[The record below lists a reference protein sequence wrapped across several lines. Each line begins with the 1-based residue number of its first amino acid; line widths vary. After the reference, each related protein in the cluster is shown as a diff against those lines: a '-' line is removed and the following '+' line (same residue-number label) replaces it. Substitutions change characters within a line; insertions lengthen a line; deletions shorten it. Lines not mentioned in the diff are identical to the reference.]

1 MNWKA
6 TAIAGWIVILVAAAF
21 AAGVVVSGKLGS
33 ASSKRPV
40 ASPSPSSEPSLA
52 VTPSP
57 VPAPSLSPPPAPAH
71 FVTVS
76 TDWQGCFHTERP
88 QQPPI
93 CLGHGVFQNAGG
105 TAGSAGITFA
115 VPDGSASC
123 TTATAVVPP
132 QSVTQASCDL
142 GYPGENYWAVH
153 SGGPG
158 TDPIATITNP

>member
-33 ASSKRPV
+33 RSSTPPV
-40 ASPSPSSEPSLA
+40 ASASPFSEPSLA
-52 VTPSP
+52 AAPSP
-57 VPAPSLSPPPAPAH
+57 VPAPSPSPPPSPAH

-76 TDWQGCFHTERP
+76 TDWQGCFHTEHP

-93 CLGHGVFQNAGG
+93 CLGHGVFENVGG
-105 TAGSAGITFA
+105 TAGGAEITFA
-115 VPDGSASC
+115 VPNGSASC

-132 QSVTQASCDL
+132 QSVAQASCDL
-142 GYPGENYWAVH
+142 GYAGENYWAVH

-158 TDPIATITNP
+158 TNPMATITNP